1 VLLARSALTLL
12 ATLLIAG
19 CGSAPSQPR
28 ETAPTPAAADFPDAD
43 GRTLVELRDSF
54 EQGDVV
60 LSAAMSV
67 LEPGETN
74 RFGFGLFDLSRAQ
87 LNEETAAIYIARAGG
102 GPALGPFPASAES
115 LAVSPQFRSAGAEA
129 DGAQSVYAAEIPIG
143 GGGQYE
149 FLGAVGRD
157 GEIVF
162 ADPASPPLSADP
174 DNEVPD
180 IGDQAPPISTPTYTS
195 VGGDLEQIDTR
206 VPAARELHED
216 NFADVVGKRPAVLMF
231 ATPALCQ
238 TRVCG
243 PVVDEM
249 LEVSA
254 EAPEEI
260 AFIHQEV
267 YIDNEL
273 EKGVRPQ
280 LTKFGLQSEP
290 WTFVVGADGRI
301 VERFEGAFSI
311 AELREAVSRL

>member
-1 VLLARSALTLL
+1 MPLARPVSFLL
-12 ATLLIAG
+12 VTLLIAG
-19 CGSAPSQPR
+19 CGAAPSEPPA
-28 ETAPTPAAADFPDAD
+28 TTPTPGATEFPEAD
-43 GRTLVELRDSF
+43 GRTLVELRDGF

-60 LSAAMSV
+60 LAAAMSV
-67 LEPGETN
+67 LEPNKTN

-87 LNEETAAIYIARAGG
+87 LNDETAAVYIARAGG

-115 LAVSPQFRSAGAEA
+115 LAVSPQFRSAGSEAE
-129 DGAQSVYAAEIPIG
+129 GAQSVYAADVPIK

-149 FLGAVGRD
+149 FLGAVARD
-157 GEIVF
+157 GEIVS
-162 ADPASPPLSADP
+162 ADPASPPLTADP
-174 DNEVPD
+174 DSEVPD
-180 IGDQAPPISTPTYTS
+180 VGDQAPPVSTPTYTS

-206 VPAARELHED
+206 VPTARELHEED
-216 NFADVVGKRPAVLMF
+216 FADVVGKRPAVLMF

-249 LEVSA
+249 LEVAA

-267 YIDNEL
+267 YVDNEL
-273 EKGVRPQ
+273 EKGIRPQ
-280 LTKFGLQSEP
+280 LTRFGLESEP
-290 WTFVVGADGRI
+290 WTFVVGADGKI